1 MAVPLPKPP
10 KPPSGIVDRGE
21 ALKTLLSGSGG
32 SQFLPPSQKLPQTDI
47 LSAALTLP
55 RTDPNSIDWD
65 PYWRPIERTLNALT
79 AGGVG
84 MVNTVDKAVKLATDP
99 TPSAIGNYLSHLGPV
114 GDFTRGFWA
123 SLTSN
128 KQSEDFVYGS
138 DLIENISDRVGARFN
153 PDYVDRENNVDPKLK
168 FGAGL
173 AIDIA
178 LDPITYLPGGIIAS
192 GVRGGVRAAQAA
204 TGLNK
209 MAAGVKGIKQ
219 GAPVDYKLGKFTKQI
234 KPTGY
239 DEWVK
244 VRTLEKL
251 DRVARKNNVP
261 TEGLLALAD
270 AKNADDLAALAAGFS
285 AKAGRAFSPE
295 EVSLLQKQ
303 IKEIRAGNRFYPIS
317 GSMAGAEEILAGVAK
332 QPKAFAARAGA
343 TRVSPTGAAAY
354 MTLRAGEK
362 LSEEQFQKMRT
373 EAQRLTKEGFLRDS
387 RVALKT
393 QQAAEEA
400 QAKAEQAATAR
411 MGEAPD
417 PETFISTIVAAGE
430 EALRRYQPPT
440 FQVGPEGISPNQN
453 IFVLNDGV
461 TSSPVGSSEAI
472 ARITRDVINSGDM
485 LDVTLRAPSNREYRL
500 TELLDGLIDGA
511 DIGVE
516 LADIEHLSRAMPRIL
531 ENMQEARKAAS
542 TPKVEI
548 DDAAKEIQLR
558 AKTELEISD
567 DVYLDPNGIPRPIG
581 DLDFLV
587 NYSQVEAYADELFDL
602 TNTIKLLEQEISAF
616 RANTGVEGF
625 VYDINVK
632 DLNPGTLE
640 KVVQKEGITAVID
653 ARALPNSGNPKY
665 KHLRGDFLSE
675 SLQKQNVKYIPAGQ
689 KLGDLP
695 GNAALYV
702 DGNPTYETMK
712 NNQEWL
718 AGVDEIVEQLRAG
731 DTVAIISF
739 GETNRHTLT
748 YKLLQPELNK
758 RGYQL
763 KYVRMISND
772 ADFNPV
778 GRDPREEQLKTL
790 YEKLNEARRRKNQI
804 YLNTIKADV
813 GKLFPG
819 ATETEI
825 RRLNSRVVTSEA
837 SRLAGNKSY
846 ERSPLRGLQ
855 TADYDAWVRNVQ
867 LIAAKSAEALSRGA
881 KMPANAVE
889 TQAVLLTKMLALH
902 GNENAGLMLNNFAQV
917 AGVDTPGEAAKFI
930 EKIFG
935 SAEPF
940 GTLVTQVS
948 KTREFDL
955 ARKFTDSS
963 NEEIVLAL
971 QLLASLSTDMGA
983 YTSKAV
989 DLMLDAGV
997 APFSGVARGIGVY
1010 DAPFIRT
1017 YQDAVINNPGQKVN
1031 IFGEVLDDEMVAI
1044 EIGRVIDNIANAHL
1058 AEAVRYPE
1066 IPTGASIA
1074 REQKLLRQ
1082 RLPDVSANDEGVNVV
1097 NNPERMKKRKPVA
1110 AQTVVRPMD
1119 AQGKL
1124 KRGGENPIRAAL
1136 LQADYAITNSVEK
1149 PVKGLKRPYRE
1160 SVADEASAQ
1169 LPSPPTIIEP
1179 GKKIFVTYDDTIQ
1192 TQKTL
1197 LEVAESINTAYIK
1210 NQPEIII
1217 PETQSNLALL
1227 AELNKRNIPVTI
1239 YAAPGG
1245 VTQESNK
1252 TFQRIRGGAAG
1263 RGTPEGDAKD
1273 KAMRAAANS
1282 AIVEL
1287 KPGLKRPSS
1296 SQTTLKELGA
1306 PSGDLSGQTIM
1317 LARNTELSGQPLT
1330 QETKQ
1335 QIGAAKA
1342 AGAKFVVGDAETDK
1356 AFHEFLKEMDAPVTV
1371 YYGGEFPRF
1380 GGSTPAFA
1388 NITGGF
1394 TKETRPQIATFDT
1407 TNQADLVDIYDHVV
1421 GFAKTPLP
1429 NIQEYISALYR
1440 VAGNSAPGWE
1450 PKNKAREILRRMNAP
1465 YEAGSR
1471 GEARLLVIARA
1482 AQSPEGKRTYANYV
1496 NAFKELNRIDP
1507 FTNRPVYFDARR
1519 AGVDIFGQVWNDVGK
1534 NAKQI
1539 EAEEA
1544 AVVEIRKQLHPY
1556 TQWNTQTYIKRNA
1569 DGSLEESETPMGDR
1583 INEIVSKARRRKEP
1597 ALGALIE
1604 EFGAQRAHELW
1615 PYVRHNEYAR
1625 ELDLLNKNSA
1635 DGAKADA
1642 DLLESRNLAD
1652 DSLHRGTYNSH
1663 LVPEELQQF
1672 GLYSSADAMTTL
1684 SRAYVASEP
1693 DTIAPYLGSTISRT
1707 QYQYTKLAKE
1717 RLFKTQQIINFEKA
1731 LSDDNV
1737 LVQIFDK
1744 RLGMQLD
1751 RLPTRA
1757 KDAAEPTE
1765 ADFMRDP
1772 EAAKRFYRENK
1783 INQIGDEG
1791 GALIRMNLAEEI
1803 NIASFAEDV
1812 AQLLRVPTSSL
1823 PEVTRAVAE
1832 ALEMAVVAGGE
1843 TGQAVFNANAF
1854 RRNLL
1859 GSFETLTQD
1868 AQVPLTK
1875 TEQKL
1880 YDEGKLLEKVQRS
1893 AIKTVEKEL
1902 NLSTLLGDTLNRPAQ
1917 RITSGPWEVYD
1928 EEYTAYLAQSIFGRT
1943 FENGQA
1949 IASFLRERNLTLPGA
1964 WNARKSAAVAEREL
1978 LTDADA
1984 FNGDEILRIVQ
1995 AEGTEAR
2002 IAQMFSSNDAIVERN
2017 LLNIKNVSAR
2027 NFVNSIGLDAF
2038 KRSAG
2043 EIAQYGQY
2051 VVRDEV
2057 YRTIFNAV
2065 QAKIKKGTRQHY
2077 NATMIAYG
2085 KWHATAIASGAIP
2098 VTKLTKVPLNS
2109 VNLGPQKDWAY
2120 ISYIDVF
2127 RTLVKKDSDMED
2139 LFRAAEVMT
2148 PKQGFP
2154 VNVVEEAAVLAM
2166 KLNRSDSSTLLYETK
2181 QMLLSEYIIQRLKT
2195 IDPEYASKV
2204 NPLRG
2209 QNFETAFVARLTGW
2223 LADSSVAGELIQKHN
2238 VYGAAAYSI
2247 ADKASNKIVE
2257 PVQEAIIRVSKDIQR
2272 SSAASHEALNQ
2283 SIDDLRAALK
2293 EAEYGKNSLENV
2305 LSLRKLQKFHVE
2317 HFSPIDINSAR
2328 HSQRLQLARKAAE
2341 SSADRRIAEDLARA
2355 RGEDGLGTITLKQAQ
2370 ARQES
2375 EFVPRLRDTTP
2386 EGKMN
2391 AKAAREVLIERY
2403 SALRTKSR
2411 TAFLRKVRD
2420 AQNTERAN
2428 LAADTLELAKEI
2440 QGEDVQAMAGA
2451 ALAAGDNQLL
2461 AAAYEKTINMAENV
2475 ESFADDLT
2483 SLFTHGPVYGGY
2495 HDFVTQTYMQGK
2507 KGNYAEHIVAEQ
2519 TRGVPDMPPESL
2531 REAIEATP
2539 ENLRQSGQ
2547 SFERTGRT
2555 ARFMTAMSGRAG
2567 AGAVKHIQVTM
2578 EAGMDA
2584 IRNMF
2589 ERGVDNILAEGKK
2602 VFANDQEFSDFGW
2615 QVIMATFGPKNARQ
2629 PLNAIAKTPE
2639 QTVLAEK
2646 IVHATATLFDTE
2658 YAHTLSLTGLDTN
2671 HINKFLGNERSI
2683 LQRSEARLPENKT
2696 GFGAVESI
2704 PVMLENMHNSYLK
2717 LRDAG
2722 TPEALAQISGL
2733 NFSVMLKGYNKA
2745 LRDAALAPHTAARF
2759 SAQFGHRAFGYE
2771 TVKDALADGFV
2782 QPKVGVGAG
2791 TLFEWL
2797 DKTQAYPVEML
2808 RQIRQLEKFMDYDTE
2823 NVGKLLRA
2831 FDKPTT
2837 VIKSSLTLWKT
2848 GHHAVSAMGEGMMN
2862 VLAGVYNPY
2871 RYAQATRVLRAGG
2884 EFRRGSI
2891 FGENILDLEDWV
2903 GGYSENAV
2911 RNPTRKIMEQSGN
2924 KGIPVRIGNTT
2935 SVIPDAVF
2943 YREFMRRGLGISANV
2958 AEDLIV
2964 QSDQIVKSGGAL
2976 KKIFNP
2982 IVKANQGLAEFSARR
2997 DNLFRLAH
3005 AIDMAQK
3012 RTFATADEMWEA
3024 MGLEITQW
3032 HPTMQSLA
3040 GFERKYMRRF
3050 VFFYTWMRNA
3060 TNKIVESIVE
3070 NPQAFMFGPRV
3081 NYAISG
3087 AMGGEPQSVGQPA
3100 PNDPRIPDFYARQV
3114 LGPAWYDDEGN
3125 VVGITINAPQLDIM
3139 QSLIGGIQY
3148 DTNLPLTQQLVP
3160 NAGRFLRENVIG
3172 TLNPIMKGMIEIP
3185 YDTEIRPYGPVPIE
3199 DVGEYITDLTG
3210 LGYISRGTG
3219 TAFINEQGFL
3229 QPRTD
3234 RDDTLISQLEK
3245 QNRSNINALTGLRF
3259 AEYNK
3264 YFETAQRQRQERQ
3277 QQYLEN
3283 FQKTF
3288 GKGG

>member
-1 MAVPLPKPP
+1 MAVPLPEPP
-10 KPPSGIVDRGE
+10 KPTGGISDRGE
-21 ALKTLLSGSGG
+21 ALKTLLLGSGG
-32 SQFLPPSQKLPQTDI
+32 SQFSPPSQKLPQTDI
-47 LSAALTLP
+47 LSAARTLP

-65 PYWRPIERTLNALT
+65 PYWRPIERTLLAIT
-79 AGGVG
+79 AGGMGV
-84 MVNTVDKAVKLATDP
+84 VNTIDKGVKLATDP
-99 TPSAIGNYLSHLGPV
+99 TPSAIGNYLSHLGPI
-114 GDFTRGFWA
+114 GDYNRGFWA
-123 SLTSN
+123 SLTGN
-128 KQSEDFVYGS
+128 KQSEDFLYGS

-153 PDYVDRENNVDPKLK
+153 PNYVDREDNVDPKLK

-178 LDPITYLPGGIIAS
+178 LDPITYLPYGVLAS

-204 TGLNK
+204 KGLGK
-209 MAAGVKGIKQ
+209 ITAGIKGIKQ

-234 KPTGY
+234 KPTGF

-270 AKNADDLAALAAGFS
+270 AKNADDIAALAAGFS
-285 AKAGRAFSPE
+285 AKAGRNFSVE
-295 EVSLLQKQ
+295 EVNLLQKQ
-303 IKEIRAGNRFYPIS
+303 IKQIRAGNRFYPIS

-343 TRVSPTGAAAY
+343 TRVSPQGAAAY

-362 LSEEQFQKMRT
+362 LSEEQFQKMRA

-400 QAKAEQAATAR
+400 QAKAEQAAAAR
-411 MGEAPD
+411 AGTAPD
-417 PETFISTIVAAGE
+417 PETFISTVVSAGE
-430 EALRRYQPPT
+430 EALRRYQPPS

-453 IFVLNDGV
+453 IFVLNDGL
-461 TSSPVGSSEAI
+461 TSSGVGLSEAI
-472 ARITRDVINSGDM
+472 ARITRDVIRSGEM
-485 LDVTLRAPSNREYRL
+485 LDVVLRAPSNREYKL
-500 TELLDGLIDGA
+500 TELLDNLIDGA
-511 DIGVE
+511 DIGVDV
-516 LADIEHLSRAMPRIL
+516 ADIEHLSRAMPRIL

-542 TPKVEI
+542 APKVEI
-548 DDAAKEIQLR
+548 DDAAKEVQLR
-558 AKTELEISD
+558 AKTELEVSD

-587 NYSQVEAYADELFDL
+587 NYSQVEAYADELFEL

-653 ARALPNSGNPKY
+653 ARAYPNSGSYKY

-675 SLQKQNVKYIPAGQ
+675 SLQGQNVKYIPAGQ
-689 KLGDLP
+689 KLGDRP

-712 NNQEWL
+712 NNREWL
-718 AGVDEIVEQLRAG
+718 AGVDEIVQQLKAG

-748 YKLLQPELNK
+748 YRLLQPELNK

-763 KYVRMISND
+763 KYVRMVSND
-772 ADFNPV
+772 ADFNPL

-790 YEKLNEARRRKNQI
+790 YEKLNETKRRKNQI

-813 GKLFPG
+813 GKLFPE
-819 ATETEI
+819 ATESQI

-846 ERSPLRGLQ
+846 QRSPLRGLQ

-881 KMPANAVE
+881 KMPANAVQ

-902 GNENAGLMLNNFAQV
+902 GNENAALMLNNFAQV
-917 AGVDTPGEAAKFI
+917 AGVDTPGEAARFI

-935 SAEPF
+935 STEPF

-948 KTREFDL
+948 KTTGFDL

-971 QLLASLSTDMGA
+971 QLLASLSTDMGT

-989 DLMLDAGV
+989 ELMLDAGV
-997 APFSGVARGIGVY
+997 APFSGVATNIGIY
-1010 DAPFIRT
+1010 DAPFIKT
-1017 YQDAVINNPGQKVN
+1017 YQDAVINNPGRRVN
-1031 IFGEVLDDEMVAI
+1031 IFGEVLEDEDVAI
-1044 EIGRVIDNIANAHL
+1044 QISTVIDNIANAHL

-1066 IPTGASIA
+1066 IPTGAAIS
-1074 REQKLLRQ
+1074 REQRLLRQ
-1082 RLPDVSANDEGVNVV
+1082 RLPDVSANDEGINVI
-1097 NNPERMKKRKPVA
+1097 NNAERMKQRIPVA
-1110 AQTVVRPMD
+1110 AQTVVRPVT

-1124 KRGGENPIRAAL
+1124 KKGGENPIRAAL

-1149 PVKGLKRPYRE
+1149 PAEGVKRPYRE
-1160 SVADEASAQ
+1160 SFADEASAQ
-1169 LPSPPTIIEP
+1169 LPPPPTIIEP
-1179 GKKIFVTYDDTIQ
+1179 GKKIFVMYDDSIK

-1197 LEVAESINTAYIK
+1197 LEVAESINTAYTK
-1210 NQPEIII
+1210 NKPEIII
-1217 PETQSNLALL
+1217 PETQSNVALL
-1227 AELNKRNIPVTI
+1227 AELRRRNIPVTV

-1245 VTQESNK
+1245 VTQEGNK

-1330 QETKQ
+1330 QKTKQ

-1371 YYGGEFPRF
+1371 YYGGEFPRS

-1394 TKETRPQIATFDT
+1394 TKETRPQVATFDA
-1407 TNQADLVDIYDHVV
+1407 TNQADLVDIYDHIV

-1429 NIQEYISALYR
+1429 NIQEYITALYR
-1440 VAGNSAPGWE
+1440 VAGNSDPRWE
-1450 PKNKAREILRRMNAP
+1450 PKNKAREILRQMNAP
-1465 YEAGSR
+1465 YESGSR
-1471 GEARLLVIARA
+1471 GQARLLIIARA
-1482 AQSPEGKRTYANYV
+1482 SQSIEGKRAYANYV
-1496 NAFKELNRIDP
+1496 NAFKVLDRVDP
-1507 FTNRPVYFDARR
+1507 FTNKPVYFESRR

-1534 NAKQI
+1534 SAKQI

-1544 AVVEIRKQLHPY
+1544 AATEIRKQFHPY
-1556 TQWNTQTYIKRNA
+1556 TQWNTETYIRRNA
-1569 DGSLEESETPMGDR
+1569 DGSLEESKTPMGDR
-1583 INEIVSKARRRKEP
+1583 INEIVLKARRRKEP
-1597 ALGALIE
+1597 ALGALIK
-1604 EFGAQRAHELW
+1604 EFGPQRAHELW

-1625 ELDLLNKNSA
+1625 ELDLLNKNAA

-1642 DLLESRNLAD
+1642 DLLQSRNLAD
-1652 DSLHRGTYNSH
+1652 DSLHKGTYNSH
-1663 LVPEELQQF
+1663 LVLEELQQF
-1672 GLYSSADAMTTL
+1672 GLYSSADSMTTL

-1693 DTIAPYLGSTISRT
+1693 ETIAPYLGSTISRT
-1707 QYQYTKLAKE
+1707 QYQYTKLVKE
-1717 RLFKTQQIINFEKA
+1717 PLFKTQQIISFEKA

-1751 RLPTRA
+1751 QLPTRA
-1757 KDAAEPTE
+1757 RGATEPTE

-1772 EAAKRFYRENK
+1772 ESAKRFYRENK

-1812 AQLLRVPTSSL
+1812 AQLLRVPTSSI
-1823 PEVTRAVAE
+1823 PEVTRAVSE
-1832 ALEMAVVAGGE
+1832 ALEMAIVPGGE

-1859 GSFETLTQD
+1859 GSLETLTQD

-1880 YDEGKLLEKVQRS
+1880 YDEGKLLETVQRS
-1893 AIKTVEKEL
+1893 AVETVEKEL
-1902 NLSTLLGDTLNRPAQ
+1902 SLPKLLGGRNAETIIGDSW
-1917 RITSGPWEVYD
+1917 RIYD
-1928 EEYTAYLAQSIFGRT
+1928 EEYTAYLTQSVFGQV

-1949 IASFLRERNLTLPGA
+1949 IAAFLRERNLTLPGA
-1964 WNARKSAAVAEREL
+1964 WNSRKSAVAAEREL
-1978 LTDADA
+1978 LTSADA
-1984 FNGDEILRIVQ
+1984 FNGEEILRIAQ
-1995 AEGTEAR
+1995 AEKTAER
-2002 IAQMFSSNDAIVERN
+2002 IAKMFSDNDAMVERN
-2017 LLNIKNVSAR
+2017 LLRIKNVNAR
-2027 NFVNSIGLDAF
+2027 NFVNSAGLDAF
-2038 KRSAG
+2038 KRSIA
-2043 EIAQYGQY
+2043 EIAQDGQY
-2051 VVRDEV
+2051 IKRDKV
-2057 YRTIFNAV
+2057 YETIFNEFKE
-2065 QAKIKKGTRQHY
+2065 AKFKDPGTRQFY
-2077 NATMIAYG
+2077 NATMIAYS
-2085 KWHATAIASGAIP
+2085 KWHATAIATGAIP
-2098 VTKLTKVPLNS
+2098 VTKLTRVPLNS

-2127 RTLVKKDSDMED
+2127 RTLVKRDSNMED
-2139 LFRAAEVMT
+2139 FFKAAEIMT
-2148 PKQGFP
+2148 PGQGFP
-2154 VNVVEEAAVLAM
+2154 VNLVEEAAVLAM
-2166 KLNRSDSSTLLYETK
+2166 KLNRSDSSELLYETK
-2181 QMLLSEYIIQRLKT
+2181 QVLLSEYIIRRLKT
-2195 IDPEYASKV
+2195 IDPEYASKI

-2223 LADSSVAGELIQKHN
+2223 LADNSIAGELIQKHN
-2238 VYGAAAYSI
+2238 VYGAAAYNI
-2247 ADKASNKIVE
+2247 ADEASNEIIE
-2257 PVQEAIIRVSKDIQR
+2257 PIRAAIIRIGDDIQR
-2272 SSAASHEALNQ
+2272 SAAASHEALDQ

-2293 EAEYGKNSLENV
+2293 EAGYGKNSLEHM

-2328 HSQRLQLARKAAE
+2328 HAQRLKAARKAAE
-2341 SSADRRIAEDLARA
+2341 SDSERRLAEDAA
-2355 RGEDGLGTITLKQAQ
+2355 KVRGEDGLGTLTLKQAQ
-2370 ARQES
+2370 QRQER

-2386 EGKMN
+2386 EGKIA
-2391 AKAAREVLIERY
+2391 AKARKEILLERY

-2411 TAFLRKVRD
+2411 TAFLKKVRD

-2440 QGEDVQAMAGA
+2440 QGEDVQSMAAA
-2451 ALAAGDNQLL
+2451 ALAAGDNQLF

-2495 HDFVTQTYMQGK
+2495 HDFTAQSYMQGK
-2507 KGNYAEHIVAEQ
+2507 KGNYPEHIVADQ
-2519 TRGVPDMPPESL
+2519 TRGGPNLPPESL
-2531 REAIEATP
+2531 KDAIQATP
-2539 ENLRQSGQ
+2539 ENLRPSGA
-2547 SFERTGRT
+2547 SFERKGWI

-2567 AGAVKHIQVTM
+2567 AGAVKHILVTL

-2602 VFANDQEFSDFGW
+2602 VFKTDEEFSDFGW
-2615 QVIMATFGPKNARQ
+2615 EVIMATFGPKNARQ
-2629 PLNAIAKTPE
+2629 PLSAIAKTPE
-2639 QTVLAEK
+2639 ETVLAEK

-2683 LQRSEARLPENKT
+2683 LQRREARLPENKT
-2696 GFGAVESI
+2696 GFGAADSI
-2704 PVMLENMHNSYLK
+2704 PVMLENMHKSYLK
-2717 LRDAG
+2717 LRDTG

-2745 LRDAALAPHTAARF
+2745 LREAAIAPHTAARF

-2771 TVKDALADGFV
+2771 TVADALADGFV

-2797 DKTQAYPVEML
+2797 DPTQAYPVEML
-2808 RQIRQLEKFMDYDTE
+2808 RQIRQLEKFMDYDTD
-2823 NVGKLLRA
+2823 NIGKLLRA

-2837 VIKSSLTLWKT
+2837 VIKSSLTLWKS
-2848 GHHAVSAMGEGMMN
+2848 GHHVVSSMGEAMMN

-2871 RYAQATRVLRAGG
+2871 RYAQAARVLRAGG

-2911 RNPTRKIMEQSGN
+2911 RNPSRKIMEQSGN

-2935 SVIPDAVF
+2935 SVIPDGVF

-2976 KKIFNP
+2976 KKLFGPFI
-2982 IVKANQGLAEFSARR
+2982 KGNQGLAEFSARR

-3040 GFERKYMRRF
+3040 GFERKYMRRL

-3060 TNKIVESIVE
+3060 TNKIVESIAE
-3070 NPQAFMFGPRV
+3070 NPQAFMFGPRI

-3087 AMGGEPQSVGQPA
+3087 AMGGDPQSVGQPA
-3100 PNDPRIPDFYARQV
+3100 PNDPRLPDFYARQV

-3125 VVGITINAPQLDIM
+3125 VVGISINAPQLDIM

-3172 TLNPIMKGMIEIP
+3172 TLNPIMKGMVEIP
-3185 YDTEIRPYGPVPIE
+3185 YGTEIRPYGPVPIE

-3229 QPRTD
+3229 QPRSD
-3234 RDDTLISQLEK
+3234 RDDTLLSQLEK

-3264 YFETAQRQRQERQ
+3264 YFETAQRQREERQ
-3277 QQYLEN
+3277 RQYLEN
-3283 FQKTF
+3283 LQKTF
-3288 GKGG
+3288 GK